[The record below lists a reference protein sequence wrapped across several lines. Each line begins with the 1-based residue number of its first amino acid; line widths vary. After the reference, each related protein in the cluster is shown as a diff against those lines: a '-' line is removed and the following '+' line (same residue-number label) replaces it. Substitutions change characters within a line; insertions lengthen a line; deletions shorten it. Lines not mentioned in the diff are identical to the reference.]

1 MYTIFSISQQLEYAD
16 GLSKFQYKNVGACK
30 KSSRITTKPQKN
42 SPDGQKNKQTVK
54 VWLDSNLEFNT
65 FGWKLSAYLEPKSE
79 MQ

>member
-1 MYTIFSISQQLEYAD
+1 MYTIFPISQQLEYAD

-30 KSSRITTKPQKN
+30 KSSRISTKPHKN

-54 VWLDSNLEFNT
+54 VCSNLEFNT

-79 MQ
+79 VQ